1 MFYSLILLCLSQSAH
16 QISHVQPRGYFN
28 NEMQF
33 ADADGDGDL
42 DMFLAVYDNSRRYID
57 IHYQDQNLFS
67 PTSGKRI
74 EVPNGVVAWA
84 VANFLPANDGELDP
98 EEIIWMLA
106 RGIYVRPWVGRPQLL
121 LKEPMLLDLPSY
133 FSVPR
138 LHTVADIDADGLPE
152 MVVLTTTGY
161 KIIQHDGAVS
171 GTIELKPNGRRL
183 PIATS
188 NLFGGKVRPSLSS
201 QELSSLFVPNEAV
214 GVVKYPPS
222 LYSSISLPAP
232 IFSDVNG
239 DGLLDISYKSGDK
252 LSVHL
257 QSKDNSFLS
266 QADRVFELGSNSK
279 SDYEQIEWVDAD
291 GDNTSDLLLVR
302 SSDDILSQSRPFQIR
317 LFSDP
322 WGKDNLDD
330 SDGLFR
336 VDSTALGVNLFDING
351 DGHTDVC
358 LSNWTLD
365 LGLAGRGT
373 PKLKHTASAFLAT
386 EAGWSKRASLT
397 ESRSIGVDDINSFVS
412 LDTFVPD
419 LTGNGLPDF
428 VEISEGG
435 SLRVRQFEAPTEGKV
450 GLASSIVID
459 LPINALEA
467 TVKIKSLNGDAISD
481 IVIVRPQAVEI
492 YMSTNRGSK

>member
-42 DMFLAVYDNSRRYID
+42 DLFLAVYDYSQRYID

-67 PTSGKRI
+67 PVSSKRI
-74 EVPNGVVAWA
+74 EVPKGVVAWA
-84 VANFLPANDGELDP
+84 VANFLPATDGELDP
-98 EEIIWMLA
+98 EEIIWMVS
-106 RGIYVRPWVGRPQLL
+106 RGIYVRPTVGRLQRL

-161 KIIQHDGAVS
+161 KIIQHDGTVS
-171 GTIELKPNGRRL
+171 GTIGLKPNLSRA
-183 PIATS
+183 PIAS
-188 NLFGGKVRPSLSS
+188 RNLFGGKIRPSLSS

-232 IFSDVNG
+232 VFSDVDG
-239 DGLLDISYKSGDK
+239 DGLLDISYKDGDK
-252 LSVHL
+252 LTVHL
-257 QSKDNSFLS
+257 QKKDNTFLS
-266 QADRVFELGSNSK
+266 EADRVFRLGDSSK
-279 SDYEQIEWVDAD
+279 SDYEQIEWVDVD
-291 GDNTSDLLLVR
+291 GDSTSDLLLVR
-302 SSDDILSQSRPFQIR
+302 SSADILSQSRAFQIR

-322 WGKDNLDD
+322 WERENLDD

-351 DGHTDVC
+351 DDQIDVC

-373 PKLKHTASAFLAT
+373 PKLEHTASAFLAT
-386 EAGWSKRASLT
+386 EEGWSKRSSFT
-397 ESRSIGVDDINSFVS
+397 ESRSVGVDDINSFVS

-428 VEISEGG
+428 VEISDGG
-435 SLRVRQFEAPTEGKV
+435 SLRVRQFEAPTAGKV

-459 LPINALEA
+459 LPIQALEA
-467 TVKIKSLNGDAISD
+467 AVEIRSLNGDAISD
-481 IVIVRPQAVEI
+481 IIIVRPQSIEI
-492 YMSTNRGSK
+492 YMSSIRESK

>member
-1 MFYSLILLCLSQSAH
+1 MFYSLILLGLSQSAH

-42 DMFLAVYDNSRRYID
+42 DMFLAVYDYNQRYID
-57 IHYQDQNLFS
+57 IHYQDENLFS

-133 FSVPR
+133 FTVPR
-138 LHTVADIDADGLPE
+138 LHTVEDIDADGLPE

-161 KIIQHDGAVS
+161 KIIQHDGSVS
-171 GTIELKPNGRRL
+171 GTIELKPNISRV
-183 PIATS
+183 PIAAS
-188 NLFGGKVRPSLSS
+188 NLFGGKIRPSLSS
-201 QELSSLFVPNEAV
+201 QELSTLFVPNEAV

-239 DGLLDISYKSGDK
+239 DGLLDISYKNGEK

-257 QSKDNSFLS
+257 QNKDNTFLS
-266 QADRVFELGSNSK
+266 QADRVFELGGNSK
-279 SDYEQIEWVDAD
+279 SDYEQIEWVDVD
-291 GDNTSDLLLVR
+291 GDSTSDLLLVR

-322 WGKDNLDD
+322 WEKDNLDD

-351 DGHTDVC
+351 DGQIDVC

-386 EAGWSKRASLT
+386 EDGWSKRSSFT

-467 TVKIKSLNGDAISD
+467 TVNIKSLNGDAISD
-481 IVIVRPQAVEI
+481 IVIVRSQSVEI
-492 YMSTNRGSK
+492 YMSTIRESK